1 MIFMATR
8 GHREYIFGIFCE
20 KKILTGVGIELV
32 AMNFQTG
39 KSIEQTNEP
48 ETDPIYKDHWFPTAE
63 IPWQPIHKQS
73 WECVYNKKN

>member
-1 MIFMATR
+1 MATR
-8 GHREYIFGIFCE
+8 GHREYISGIFCE

-32 AMNFQTG
+32 AKLQTD

-48 ETDPIYKDHWFPTAE
+48 ETEAIYKDHWFPTAE

-73 WECVYNKKN
+73 WECVYSKKN